1 MATSCTR
8 VSFIPHVINHHH
20 HQYKIPAKDTAT
32 TWTLQLLIHLLPKH
46 RHLVGTTMPLYTPAT
61 QAQPPWTDLW
71 SGLVC
76 TTTRK
81 YTVND
86 IPAAT
91 TTTYSLR
98 SHCQLY
104 RNAIASVC
112 TPWPRPQTVG
122 CHISSAD
129 IVSVKKNKKSTPTY
143 SYEQQQQQQQHIQ
156 FTVVS
161 EDL

>member
-8 VSFIPHVINHHH
+8 VSFIPHVINHH

-32 TWTLQLLIHLLPKH
+32 TWTLQLLIHLLPMH
-46 RHLVGTTMPLYTPAT
+46 RHLVGTMMPLIPCDTSPA
-61 QAQPPWTDLW
+61 AVDWSLVW

-129 IVSVKKNKKSTPTY
+129 IVSVNKNKKSTPTY
-143 SYEQQQQQQQHIQ
+143 SYEQQHIQ
-156 FTVVS
+156 FTVS